1 MQRSTILHRLA
12 RRARSA
18 VKRVAARLPHR
29 PPPVIL
35 MYHRIAE
42 ESFDPWGLAVRP
54 EHFRDQLNWL
64 ARNRTVLQLHEFAER
79 HRRGD
84 LPPDAVAITF
94 DDGYACNV
102 EIAKPLLEQFGIP
115 ATIFLPAELIERRQ
129 PFWWDELEELVL
141 EHDGPSLKLAGESVP
156 LGDKQKQDREWT
168 PGAPARTP
176 RQAAFEEIH
185 ARLTRMT
192 PADREKDLAELRA
205 QAGRTI
211 AVPDRKRPMSPEQ
224 VREASGGPI
233 EFGSHTLTHPW
244 LTSLDE
250 AQQRH
255 EICDSVER
263 CAGLSGARPT
273 TFAYPFGTFDAQSE
287 RLAREAGFDCACAT
301 KEIGVSRGSS
311 PYALPRVP
319 VGDCDCQGL
328 ERMLARVRSE

>member
-1 MQRSTILHRLA
+1 MQRTTTLRRFAH
-12 RRARSA
+12 RARSA
-18 VKRVAARLPHR
+18 AKRLAAHLPHR
-29 PPPVIL
+29 PPPAIL

-54 EHFRDQLNWL
+54 DHFRDQLDWL
-64 ARNRTVLQLHEFAER
+64 ARNRTVLPLHEFAER

-84 LPPDAVAITF
+84 LPPDAIAITF
-94 DDGYACNV
+94 DDGYACNAEV
-102 EIAKPLLEQFGIP
+102 AKPLLEHFDIP

-141 EHDGPSLKLAGESVP
+141 EHDGPSLVLAQDTVA
-156 LGDKQKQDREWT
+156 LGSKQERDRAWA
-168 PGAPARTP
+168 PGAPAQTP
-176 RQAAFEEIH
+176 RQAAFEAIH
-185 ARLTRMT
+185 ARLTRMA
-192 PADREKDLAELRA
+192 PAGREEGLAELRA
-205 QAGRTI
+205 QAGGAPAI
-211 AVPDRKRPMSPEQ
+211 PDRKRPMTPEQ
-224 VREASGGPI
+224 VREAAGGAL

-263 CAGLSGARPT
+263 TAALSGTKPT
-273 TFAYPFGTFDAQSE
+273 TFAYPFGTFDARSE
-287 RLAREAGFDCACAT
+287 RLAKEAGFDCACAT
-301 KEIGVSRGSS
+301 KEIAVSRRSS

-319 VGDCDCQGL
+319 VDDCDSRGL